1 MANRNVG
8 TQATTAVTGFISALL
23 PGYFGS
29 LGARA
34 FLKPRPNTSRRHWA
48 EAFEDFERREICV
61 DGHQVPFWVRGAGP
75 LVLLVHGWERD
86 HFAMGG
92 FVAPLLNAGYRVAA
106 IDLPGHGEADGE
118 SAPLPL
124 LAKSIA
130 ETAAALKQP
139 CAVIAHSIGAAMT
152 ALAAEAYGLK
162 PDNVVLIC
170 APRGAEDYALAQAR
184 RQGLSPRALRQMVR
198 QITHAL
204 GEPLQRYRVDRALN
218 ALKAPILLV
227 HAADD
232 AIVPLSDAEANLRA
246 SSAHSLWLA
255 SGGHNRILADRQ
267 MIGDVL
273 KWLNGPV
280 PAPTRSVRTTTVRE

>member
-1 MANRNVG
+1 MAIRNVG
-8 TQATTAVTGFISALL
+8 TQATTAATGFISALL
-23 PGYFGS
+23 PRYFGS
-29 LGARA
+29 LGACA

-48 EAFEDFERREICV
+48 AAFEDFERREICV

-92 FVAPLLNAGYRVAA
+92 FVGPLLDAGYRVAA
-106 IDLPGHGEADGE
+106 LDLPGHGEADGE

-124 LAKSIA
+124 LARSIA

-139 CAVIAHSIGAAMT
+139 CAVIAHSIGGAMT

-162 PDNVVLIC
+162 PDCAVLIC

-184 RQGLSPRALRQMVR
+184 RQGLSRRALRQMVR
-198 QITHAL
+198 QISRAL
-204 GEPLQRYRVDRALN
+204 GEPLEHYRVDRALN
-218 ALKAPILLV
+218 SMNAPILLV

-232 AIVPLSDAEANLRA
+232 AIVPLSDAQDNLRA
-246 SSAHSLWLA
+246 SSAHSLWL
-255 SGGHNRILADRQ
+255 SRGGHNRILADRQ
-267 MIGDVL
+267 MIDGVV
-273 KWLNGPV
+273 KWLNWPV
-280 PAPTRSVRTTTVRE
+280 QAHARVTETEAACR